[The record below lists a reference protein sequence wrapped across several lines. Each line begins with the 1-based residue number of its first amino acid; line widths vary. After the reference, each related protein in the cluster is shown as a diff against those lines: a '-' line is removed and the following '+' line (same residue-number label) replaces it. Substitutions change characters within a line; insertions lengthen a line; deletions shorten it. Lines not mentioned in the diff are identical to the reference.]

1 MLKLNLSYSEKLQL
15 LSDLKKFY
23 MEDFEYVYDDVSPY
37 LWYLKGTSI
46 WLIIDCLNTFSDWAN
61 EWWELSVNEINYILS
76 NILTEDYV
84 KSITENMDEKESDFI
99 KWWFWCSLWIL
110 WWDKKAINDARKTL
124 QSVWWV
130 EIKTS
135 LI

>member
-1 MLKLNLSYSEKLQL
+1 MPKLNLSYSEKLQL
-15 LSDLKKFY
+15 LLDLKKFY
-23 MEDFEYVYDDVSPY
+23 MEDFEYVCDDISPH

-46 WLIIDCLNTFSDWAN
+46 WLIIDCLNTFSNWVK
-61 EWWELSVNEINYILS
+61 EWWELSINEINFILS
-76 NILTEDYV
+76 NVITEDYV
-84 KSITENMDEKESDFI
+84 KLITENMDEEESDFI

-110 WWDKKAINDARKTL
+110 WWDKKTINNARKTL

-135 LI
+135 FI